1 MTTMHHLNDDD
12 MPTTSTQRVRLPY
25 DLDHYDNAN
34 GLPCVRVVVRSRP
47 GSACHR
53 EETIFSAPLASDRLA
68 TWRSEASALCRGR
81 NLTVK
86 ERAMVLKALWRDVC
100 SR

>member
-1 MTTMHHLNDDD
+1 MHHLDDDD

-47 GSACHR
+47 GSPCHR

-68 TWRSEASALCRGR
+68 TWRSEAGALCRGR
-81 NLTVK
+81 NLTVR